1 MASGKDAA
9 IRAARE
15 QAQKALDKTIFH
27 NEMERRRSASRRG
40 NGEIKRQALKES
52 TGQRDRAQE
61 AKQKLDS
68 NPNLSVSEIQG
79 IQHAG
84 TVLDQTLQQKRRSNS
99 HAGSKSAGI
108 DSEGLRERG
117 NAQIQKSNQ
126 AERERLQNFTKTS
139 STLGTDHRVTKNQV
153 KGKAPLAQPWELGFE
168 YDTRAFG
175 YSSREGLEEDRLK
188 LVEQY
193 NQQLQLRELGLTH
206 DMKTL
211 NDKGLS
217 TLYNQQI
224 INPELLGSLSSK
236 EQPKETPEDVKAL
249 YNFLNQYKSTTTP
262 SKSFLKGI
270 VESQGI
276 TQSKEGIMLINDIT
290 KGRHVN
296 KFKRQSTYT
305 DKKTGDYFNAR
316 TNEIIGFGG
325 VRAAF
330 ALGLDT
336 YSVEPL
342 TVSRTKGHQIELDA
356 EGKAIQLGINYLD
369 KIDAENRHDVITGG
383 LIGASKEALT
393 GIAFIKNILTQY
405 VEPTKFTG
413 GTPNIAQRD
422 KLDYSNAY
430 AFLGSAA
437 KDLQVKISSAFT
449 LGEQKRKSNEI
460 KPTFVNTALEDP
472 SKISGYASKYGYD
485 SVIGSALFTIYT
497 LGRPTGLTKTG
508 VKNVLSKLSSKVNT
522 GITINPVIVTKGPKV
537 YPSWNRALTI
547 ADTKKIKPHF
557 ISSETAMKIFNYKK
571 QIQNKLTA
579 NQKDV
584 RIFKGNNKNVKLDA
598 DYKPSTLTH
607 NRIFSDDT
615 KPFGFDSTKI
625 SLEKGKLFKK
635 TGSDTNLWPK
645 SNFEDT
651 VNLKTKIKQPKPKE
665 VELEPFFENTIPI
678 KRLGSTND
686 KRNIFELTAEKARRS
701 KNNLQI
707 SKKLKKKI
715 LPKKGLRNR
724 MRKKVKKQIKKQLR
738 KPKNNFKKS
747 PLGQLI
753 TKLTAKKVID
763 PLDGIVLPKG
773 YKIVKGGKS
782 KTKKTTKGSTKKRG
796 TILDGVKIPKG
807 FKQIPKD
814 EKTGKVSTKE
824 RNVPRKAD
832 LDDLLKDDIAI
843 EKVFDSTKIR
853 LEKGKLFKKTGS
865 DTNLWPKSNFED
877 TANLKTI
884 VKQTKQK
891 PKLVEEEPFFKQAI
905 PYKRL
910 GSTDGKNS
918 ILSSNVKKPTI
929 PRKADLDYLFKDD
942 TAIEKVFSS
951 TKIRLEKGK
960 LFKKT
965 GSDTNL
971 WPKSNFEDTSK
982 LKTILNKKTP
992 KDVELEPFYKQAIPY
1007 KRLGSTDG
1015 KNSILSSNVKKPTIP
1030 RKADLGDLLKDDTA
1044 IEKVFDSTKIRIE
1057 RGITNTKGLKSPPV
1071 KIKKPK
1077 DVEIEPFF
1085 TPIVDYL
1092 KLGSTERN
1100 NSLWIDRALRKTKP
1114 KKNSRKIDY
1123 DSMFKDDKKQGG
1135 FSKEDFAAQRI
1146 AEGKDG
1152 LITVLQKKPKAKTRT
1167 KLQDIESK
1175 NRTPVGVNWNKQ
1187 LEDKPLPKTG
1197 KAPYSLVL
1205 LNKKEEKK
1213 KSKKQDSKQTLNN
1226 LVSQSYL
1233 EVEEQLTGPNKT
1245 PGRYDART
1253 VTRNLVRQT
1262 NRLNNSYKTVS
1273 KSKTKNVLIEKT
1285 LEGLGSKTSQKEALA
1300 TKQKEKTRTPKP
1312 FIPRPAI
1319 SLVSPLDQAQPIREI
1334 LQFKRPP
1341 PPKRPLGLIAWGNE
1355 KKRNRKGKSKDSDK
1369 PFRGNADTHSIMG
1382 LYKNFDI
1389 VNDEKNIKKYD
1400 LLDSKR
1406 AKKKHGKT
1414 KKDVLG
1420 LKKSKKG
1427 LI

>member
-877 TANLKTI
+877 T
-884 VKQTKQK
+884 
-891 PKLVEEEPFFKQAI
+891 
-905 PYKRL
+905 
-910 GSTDGKNS
+910 
-918 ILSSNVKKPTI
+918 
-929 PRKADLDYLFKDD
+929 
-942 TAIEKVFSS
+942 
-951 TKIRLEKGK
+951 
-960 LFKKT
+960 
-965 GSDTNL
+965 
-971 WPKSNFEDTSK
+971 SK